1 MMSCNIIQDIL
12 PLYIDDVV
20 SDDTKKMVEDH
31 IKHCPNC
38 KKELET
44 LKKEVI
50 LVTNEKIQ
58 ADDKKLL
65 QNLQKKLKH
74 QKIIISF
81 FTVIAVLSLLF
92 IGTMVVENV
101 GFLYDF
107 FYPKIQTEIKIEP
120 DEKNEWKQLQFDTGD
135 YLIFDSLFFEKRVI
149 HADIDE
155 RTILIRVKDTN
166 GNIIIKT
173 HKLDSAQSIS
183 LKKQKRNQPYIVE
196 IKGKKGEYFFNFI

>member
-12 PLYIDDVV
+12 PLYIDDAV

-38 KKELET
+38 QKELET

-107 FYPKIQTEIKIEP
+107 FYPRIDTQTKIEQSEA
-120 DEKNEWKQLQFDTGD
+120 DQWQQLKFDTGD
-135 YLIFDSLFFEKRVI
+135 YLIFDSLFFKKEVV
-149 HADIDE
+149 HVDNYE
-155 RTILIRVKDTN
+155 RTILLRIKDTA

-183 LKKQKRNQPYIVE
+183 LKKLKRNQPYIVE